1 MRPPYL
7 RLTDTTVVWLSCLA
21 SFAIALTFIFVWAPH
36 PWGWEGFDRY
46 HEYAKTLAR
55 GEAFPT
61 TDVPWGYPY
70 FLAPF
75 YRAFGDRPWVALLA
89 QAALNALVP
98 LLVYEFARHEFDSR
112 IALVSAVLTGFCSFN
127 TVYTS
132 TESSDAV
139 CTVIF
144 AALVV
149 SFARGRR
156 DNDWRWLAL
165 SGALA
170 GLAAQFRPNLLLIPL
185 VLAAFSVVAPAPH
198 RLRRTRGAAA
208 LLAASAI
215 VLSPWVVRNY
225 RLTGQFIPTST
236 HGGMQLW
243 YGTLQTG
250 RYLKSRAYNP
260 RSVFE
265 AASFPY
271 TSLDR
276 VPLLVTARLEPCAS
290 SRSESVTLVYWTD
303 RNPARL
309 RVPARADEHG
319 EITAEMAASPAPTA
333 YYYYFDVAWPDPS
346 GPHTA
351 HTPPAGDATPL
362 VYFVSKNHLDDLDR
376 YGDLLDVFDLARML
390 RHVAWHEP
398 LAFADRLDFD
408 RDGRVSETD
417 IRLAASLMLHS
428 NDPSNRTTTDP
439 VGSFE
444 LTRAAATLRLVDGSV
459 IAVPNAWSGR
469 VTDLEVTGRLGT
481 GLLQSTA
488 SFALLQSR
496 PGSFPAASPAVCPEL
511 KNVLESVAVNKIFY
525 RDEPHTMQRYVAL
538 ALDNIRR
545 EPLAYLN
552 SVVYRGL
559 RVFIVE
565 GDEDRQTTQQFPGSG
580 PVYTLARVVSS
591 GLFVLMCF
599 GVWAAWRRG
608 CAIALPAL
616 LIAYVPATLAFVL
629 TNMRYSIT
637 VQPLV
642 FIFIAAA
649 IVTALEAAGVWPPIG
664 RRSDAGTLRR
674 ADTGTARQL

>member
-1 MRPPYL
+1 MKLL
-7 RLTDTTVVWLSCLA
+7 RATLADTTVVWLSCLA
-21 SFAIALTFIFVWAPH
+21 SFAIGMTFIFVWAPH
-36 PWGWEGFDRY
+36 PWGWEGFDGY
-46 HEYAKTLAR
+46 HDYARVLAR

-61 TDVPWGYPY
+61 MDRPWGYAY

-75 YRAFGDRPWVALLA
+75 YWAFGERTWVPLLA
-89 QAALNALVP
+89 QAALNAFVP

-112 IALVSAVLTGFCSFN
+112 IAVVAALLTGFCSFN
-127 TVYTS
+127 TVYAS

-139 CTVIF
+139 CTVVF
-144 AALVV
+144 SAVV
-149 SFARGRR
+149 VTFARGRR

-165 SGALA
+165 SGGLA
-170 GLAAQFRPNLLLIPL
+170 GLATQFRPNLLLVPL
-185 VLAAFSVVAPAPH
+185 VLAAFLVVVPAPH
-198 RLRRTRGAAA
+198 RLRRARGATA

-215 VLSPWVVRNY
+215 VLSPWVARNY
-225 RLTGQFIPTST
+225 RLTGQFVPAST

-265 AASFPY
+265 SGSFPY
-271 TSLDR
+271 TSLDG

-290 SRSESVTLVYWTD
+290 SRPESIALVYWTD
-303 RNPARL
+303 RNPTRV

-319 EITAEMAASPAPTA
+319 EITAEMAPSPAPTA

-346 GPHTA
+346 GSHTA
-351 HTPPAGDATPL
+351 HTPLAGDATPL

-417 IRLAASLMLHS
+417 IRLAASLLLHS
-428 NDPSNRTTTDP
+428 NDPSNRRTTDP
-439 VGSFE
+439 VESFE

-459 IAVPNAWSGR
+459 ITVPNAWSGR
-469 VTDLEVTGRLGT
+469 VTDLEVTGRLGAV
-481 GLLQSTA
+481 LLRSTA
-488 SFALLQSR
+488 PFALLRSR
-496 PGSFPAASPAVCPEL
+496 PGPSPADSPAGCPDL
-511 KNVLESVAVNKIFY
+511 ILESVAVNKIFY
-525 RDEPHTMQRYVAL
+525 RDEPHIMQRYVAL

-545 EPLAYLN
+545 EPLAYLY

-565 GDEDRQTTQQFPGSG
+565 GDEDRKTTQQFPGSG
-580 PVYTLARVVSS
+580 PVYTLAKVASS
-591 GLFVLMCF
+591 GLFVLMGF

-642 FIFIAAA
+642 FMFIAAA